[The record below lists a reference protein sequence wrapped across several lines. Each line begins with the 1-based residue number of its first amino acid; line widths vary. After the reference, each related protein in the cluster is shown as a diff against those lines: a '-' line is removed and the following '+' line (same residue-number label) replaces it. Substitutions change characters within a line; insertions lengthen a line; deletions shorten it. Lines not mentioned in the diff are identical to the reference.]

1 MPLIE
6 LRDLKSS
13 ESYNVSAA
21 VVSSKYEFSEL
32 GTQQHTTLLDDFA
45 PETVTEVMTDE
56 FHSIEGDGE
65 HLRVVVRWK
74 PARRE
79 SFNFTLELH

>member
-6 LRDLKSS
+6 LHDLKPS

-32 GTQQHTTLLDDFA
+32 GTQQHTTLNVNFVPDK
-45 PETVTEVMTDE
+45 VTGLTADE
-56 FHSIEGDGE
+56 FYSIEGDGKR
-65 HLRVVVRWK
+65 LRAVVEWK
-74 PARRE
+74 PVRRE
-79 SFNFTLELH
+79 